1 MIASMTAWGS
11 QAEKLKAK
19 RWFFGLK
26 KAEIFACE

>member
-19 RWFFGLK
+19 RRFFGLK
-26 KAEIFACE
+26 KSEIFACE